1 MSEVRRRAPFALLSL
16 FLVAFLFEGAVHSVH
31 HLDADSEATGC
42 WVASAAGSLSI
53 VSPDAVVLDHFRP
66 LAVGLAVDSAPGAP
80 APRPLGVSRGRAPPS
95 ALSA

>member
-1 MSEVRRRAPFALLSL
+1 MNRRAWAALLSL

-31 HLDADSEATGC
+31 HLDSDSEATGC

-53 VSPDAVVLDHFRP
+53 VSPDAIGLDHVRP
-66 LAVGLAVDSAPGAP
+66 VAVPLAVDSAPSAP